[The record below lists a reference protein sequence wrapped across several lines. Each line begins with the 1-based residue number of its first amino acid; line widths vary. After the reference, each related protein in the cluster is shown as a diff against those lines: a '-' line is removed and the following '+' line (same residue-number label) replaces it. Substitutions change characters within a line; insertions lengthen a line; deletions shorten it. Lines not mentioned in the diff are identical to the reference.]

1 MENGNNLIMLS
12 TISQAIVLNKLLE
25 KKQMKDKINDV
36 NFKNEND
43 LFIATKGG
51 CVDSVELLLKYH
63 INVN

>member
-51 CVDSVELLLKYH
+51 CVDSVKLLLKYH